1 MQSQQQVVDKSV
13 QTKTPIMPTLMRD
26 PILPGGVVDTT
37 PRDESADES
46 ELPDTELVLV
56 DKQQKGMIETTM
68 TATTNEHKRQREADN
83 ASVAS
88 EDSTVQNNSD
98 TQESDSSARN
108 KRGRKTAKKPIV
120 PTIPEASEGGSGDG
134 DNVAVFQ
141 DLFASDSNTKRSTKG
156 NKTMKMK
163 DVTNQ
168 TVSRSGSSANVP
180 VKRGRGRPPKNQLKL
195 NTH

>member
-1 MQSQQQVVDKSV
+1 MS
-13 QTKTPIMPTLMRD
+13 TLVRD
-26 PILPGGVVDTT
+26 PILPGGVVDTS

-46 ELPDTELVLV
+46 ELQDTEPLLV

-98 TQESDSSARN
+98 TQESDSSTRN
-108 KRGRKTAKKPIV
+108 KKGRKTAKKPIV
-120 PTIPEASEGGSGDG
+120 PAIPEASEGGSGDG